1 MGQARG
7 KRPQQRNGELV
18 MDSYAIPIIWWLG
31 WFAIASVAYAIL
43 FIWFWRGGRQTS
55 AGESRQGE
63 TASREDAKS

>member
-1 MGQARG
+1 
-7 KRPQQRNGELV
+7 